1 MARQFIKSENYQQ
14 ETVALHQSVVTFA
27 KGIDAVQRVND
38 QSNTTLIDGQDF
50 VGVFLDKSQ
59 IITTTNSKGIQK
71 HFYGLRT
78 TASFGAA
85 NMKNKLSVRYTPY
98 GLEAGGAFIPAGM
111 VANPDAGK
119 PSAPKEKL
127 SDAEKAERAKAKLA
141 ERLAKEQKKH
151 EEYVAKIQAK
161 MNKA

>member
-1 MARQFIKSENYQQ
+1 MARQFIKSEQYQR
-14 ETVALHQSVVTFA
+14 ETVALHQSVVSFA

-85 NMKNKLSVRYTPY
+85 NMKNKLSVRYTPH

-161 MNKA
+161 MNKV

>member
-1 MARQFIKSENYQQ
+1 
-14 ETVALHQSVVTFA
+14 
-27 KGIDAVQRVND
+27 
-38 QSNTTLIDGQDF
+38 
-50 VGVFLDKSQ
+50 
-59 IITTTNSKGIQK
+59 
-71 HFYGLRT
+71 
-78 TASFGAA
+78 
-85 NMKNKLSVRYTPY
+85 MKNKLSVRYTPY
-98 GLEAGGAFIPAGM
+98 GLAAGGAFIPAGM